1 MRIFFW
7 RCFDACQGLRTIR
20 KIVEDFFGGATF
32 SLAKGKTMPRVAE
45 QGDNVLAKRITT
57 ELVTYHF
64 VRKRSGLPFTDTE
77 RKIADEVAEAF
88 RIFFTNRKKGS
99 DIIYFRTILFSSL
112 LDVSILRFL
121 RSNGHRAF
129 WSIQKMLHI
138 LKNLSFQK
146 YEGKPATTGFIV
158 YRNQIEE
165 FNVACSMSDCL
176 RHDFNPGIGISANFF
191 KSPSTYL
198 LVNGLGT
205 YYACNINMQA
215 TGMIKFMNYGNRDA
229 IERLSMRDTLT
240 LLKKAGEGA
249 FAASITPASE
259 LEVLT
264 CPDNIF
270 VWRKGNW
277 SLYDP
282 DIFRNFLSG
291 HLDAKEIESLTATV
305 YSLSKLRLG
314 AIVLIADE
322 NVLVSGD
329 LQKGTASGKDTLSK
343 LIISYFKN
351 KTISD
356 LKHSGELISI
366 LSSDGMTLFNKEGVL
381 VDAGIIINT
390 CTTPGLVIGGG
401 RTTAATA
408 ASLYGKVIKVSEDGP
423 VELYESGKCVYRFG

>member
-1 MRIFFW
+1 MP
-7 RCFDACQGLRTIR
+7 IR
-20 KIVEDFFGGATF
+20 DFESIKKIVEDFFGGATF
-32 SLAKGKTMPRVAE
+32 FLVKGKAMPCGAG
-45 QGDNVLAKRITT
+45 QGVNVLVKRITT
-57 ELVTYHF
+57 ELDTYHF
-64 VRKRSGLPFTDTE
+64 VLKRSGLPFTDTE
-77 RKIADEVAEAF
+77 WKIADEVAEAF
-88 RIFFTNRKKGS
+88 RIFFRNRKKGG
-99 DIIYFRTILFSSL
+99 DITYFRTILFSSL
-112 LDVSILRFL
+112 LEVSISRYLI
-121 RSNGHRAF
+121 SNRHRAF
-129 WSIQKMLHI
+129 WSIQKVLQI
-138 LKNLSFQK
+138 LRNLSFQK

-158 YRNQIEE
+158 YRNQIGE

-176 RHDFNPGIGISANFF
+176 RFDFKPGIAISANFF
-191 KSPSTYL
+191 KSPSTYR

-205 YYACNINMQA
+205 YYASNINLKA
-215 TGMIKFMNYGNRDA
+215 TGMIKFLNYGNRDA
-229 IERLSMRDTLT
+229 IERLSMRDTLA
-240 LLKKAGEGA
+240 LLDKAGEGA
-249 FAASITPASE
+249 FAVSITPASE

-282 DIFRNFLSG
+282 DIFRSFLSG
-291 HLDAKEIESLTATV
+291 HLDAKEIESLIVTV

-329 LQKGTASGKDTLSK
+329 LQKGTASGRDTLSK
-343 LIISYFKN
+343 LIISFFKN

-366 LSSDGMTLFNKEGVL
+366 LSVDGMTLFNRKGVL
-381 VDAGIIINT
+381 IDAGIIINT
-390 CTTPGLVIGGG
+390 CTTPGLVTGGG

-423 VELYESGKCVYRFG
+423 VELYESGNCVYRFG